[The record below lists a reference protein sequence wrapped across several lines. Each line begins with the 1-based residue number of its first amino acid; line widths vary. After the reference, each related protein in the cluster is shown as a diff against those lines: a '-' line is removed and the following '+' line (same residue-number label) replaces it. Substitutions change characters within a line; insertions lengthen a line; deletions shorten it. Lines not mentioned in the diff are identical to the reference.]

1 MSDEEGEEMNKSVE
15 QFFVKT
21 YIDKDY
27 QERLLFELNSIKK
40 RSKALSRFSHDA
52 ETVLN
57 KVLDKRIITDLSELH
72 ENDKAVYVISWDEN
86 DGMYIPFEDAMRY
99 CENTNTSV
107 ILIGNSFSLIK
118 EEVETGKPK
127 IFYLKVRL

>member
-1 MSDEEGEEMNKSVE
+1 MDKSVE
-15 QFFVKT
+15 HFFVKT

-40 RSKALSRFSHDA
+40 RSKALSRFSHDV

-57 KVLDKRIITDLSELH
+57 KALDKRIIADLSELH

-118 EEVETGKPK
+118 EETETGKPK

>member
-1 MSDEEGEEMNKSVE
+1 MSDEEGEKMNKSVE

-72 ENDKAVYVISWDEN
+72 ENDKAVYVISGDEN

-99 CENTNTSV
+99 CENTYTSV

-118 EEVETGKPK
+118 EEAETGKPR

>member
-40 RSKALSRFSHDA
+40 RSKALSRFSHDV
-52 ETVLN
+52 ESFFKKKCKQKNYYQLGRFSR
-57 KVLDKRIITDLSELH
+57 KRPNSLCHFLGRKRRNNH
-72 ENDKAVYVISWDEN
+72 VY
-86 DGMYIPFEDAMRY
+86 F
-99 CENTNTSV
+99 
-107 ILIGNSFSLIK
+107 
-118 EEVETGKPK
+118 
-127 IFYLKVRL
+127 

>member
-27 QERLLFELNSIKK
+27 QERLLFELNSMKK

-99 CENTNTSV
+99 CENTSTSV

>member
-21 YIDKDY
+21 YIDEDY
-27 QERLLFELNSIKK
+27 QERLLFELNSMKK

-52 ETVLN
+52 EKVLN

-99 CENTNTSV
+99 CENTYTSV

-118 EEVETGKPK
+118 EEAETGKPK

>member
-1 MSDEEGEEMNKSVE
+1 MDKSVE
-15 QFFVKT
+15 HFFVKT

-52 ETVLN
+52 EKVLN

-118 EEVETGKPK
+118 EETETGKPK

>member
-1 MSDEEGEEMNKSVE
+1 M
-15 QFFVKT
+15 
-21 YIDKDY
+21 
-27 QERLLFELNSIKK
+27 KK

-99 CENTNTSV
+99 CENTYTSV

-118 EEVETGKPK
+118 EETETGKPK
-127 IFYLKVRL
+127 TFYLKVRL

>member
-118 EEVETGKPK
+118 EETETGKPK

>member
-1 MSDEEGEEMNKSVE
+1 MDKSVE
-15 QFFVKT
+15 HFFVKT

-27 QERLLFELNSIKK
+27 QERLLFELNSMKK
-40 RSKALSRFSHDA
+40 RSKALSRFSHDV

-99 CENTNTSV
+99 CENTYTSV
-107 ILIGNSFSLIK
+107 ILIGNSFLLIK
-118 EEVETGKPK
+118 EEAETGKPK